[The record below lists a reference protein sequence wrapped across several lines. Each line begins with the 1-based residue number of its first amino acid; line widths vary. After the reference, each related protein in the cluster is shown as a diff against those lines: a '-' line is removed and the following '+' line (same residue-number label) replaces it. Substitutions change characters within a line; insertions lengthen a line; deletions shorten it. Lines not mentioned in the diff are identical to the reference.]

1 MQMTTELRFCLS
13 HRSTVWKVSWEGTPH
28 ALAPSTKLLM
38 FSMHLKAM
46 VEVWIFLICPGFRAL
61 ITLWRKTRAMRR
73 RAGPEVLREEE
84 ARKRGGRMRIY

>member
-1 MQMTTELRFCLS
+1 MTTELRFCLS

-46 VEVWIFLICPGFRAL
+46 LEVWIFLICPGFSAL
-61 ITLWRKTRAMRR
+61 MTLWRKRTRVRKGALT
-73 RAGPEVLREEE
+73 EVIHEEE
-84 ARKRGGRMRIY
+84 ERRGVEEE